1 MGNGNFCGLGRWQE
15 PNVKKRSVMNLNYG
29 FIRMAVATPE
39 LRVADCAYN
48 TDQILAMMRKAAA
61 DGVKLI
67 GFPELC
73 ITAYTCSDLFLQRA
87 LLEAAEQSLLRIVQ
101 ESREL
106 QLIAVVGLPLRCGQ
120 QLYNCA
126 AVVYQGEI
134 LGIVP
139 KQHLPNYGEFYEKRH
154 FLPAEDENRTI
165 ELDGK
170 KVPFGTRLLFACKE
184 QREFLFAVEICE
196 DLWVPDSPSTEHA
209 LAGATVIVNPSAS
222 DETIGKR
229 EYRRMLVASQSARLV
244 CAYLYASAGEGEST
258 TDMVFAG
265 HSLIAEDGA
274 QLAESP
280 LFQHG
285 FTAADV
291 DVERLSQERCR
302 MTTFVE
308 RGSNRYERISF
319 SMCEAAGNFTRTF
332 PMRPF
337 VPDNQQDRDRRCGEI
352 IEMQASGL
360 CKRLAHAHCKS
371 AVIGISG
378 GLDSTLALLVATR
391 AMDRLHRSRKDII
404 AITMPCFGTT
414 KRTKTNAQLLCEALG
429 VSFRTVPISDAV
441 YQHFHDIGHDPAV
454 LDVTYENVQ
463 ARERTQVLMDIA
475 NATGGIVIG
484 TGDLSEL
491 ALGWATYNGDHMS
504 MYGVNCSIPKTLVR
518 HLVRYFADL
527 SEDSILKETLL
538 DILDTPVSPELLPA
552 KQGEI
557 SQKTEDIVGPY
568 DLHDFF
574 LYYLVRYG
582 FTPEKIRFLAN
593 RAFAGVYEDA
603 VIVHWLK
610 IFVRRFFMQ
619 QFKRSCIPDGPKVG
633 SVTLSP
639 RGDWRMPSDA
649 CASVWLQWAEK

>member
-1 MGNGNFCGLGRWQE
+1 MIG
-15 PNVKKRSVMNLNYG
+15 KRRVMNLNYG
-29 FIRMAVATPE
+29 FVRMAVATPD
-39 LRVADCAYN
+39 LRVADCKYN
-48 TDQILAMMRKAAA
+48 TDRIIEMMRAAAA

-73 ITAYTCSDLFLQRA
+73 ITSYTCSDLFLQRT
-87 LLEAAEQSLLRIVQ
+87 LLEAAEQSLLKIAEACRGLSI
-101 ESREL
+101 L
-106 QLIAVVGLPLRCGQ
+106 AVVGLPLRCGQ

-126 AVVYQGEI
+126 AVVYEGEV

-154 FLPAEDENRTI
+154 FIPAADENRTI
-165 ELDGK
+165 EIGGK
-170 KVPFGTRLLFACKE
+170 SVPFGTRLLFACKE

-196 DLWVPDSPSTEHA
+196 DLWVPDSPSTGHV

-222 DETIGKR
+222 DETIGKQ

-258 TDMVFAG
+258 TDMVFSG
-265 HSLIAEDGA
+265 HSLLAEDGA
-274 QLAESP
+274 VLAESP

-285 FTAADV
+285 FTAADI

-308 RGSNRYERISF
+308 RGSDRYQRIAF
-319 SMCEAAGNFTRTF
+319 SMRCDAAHFSRNI

-337 VPDNQQDRDRRCGEI
+337 VPENREDRDRRCGEI
-352 IEMQASGL
+352 LEMQASGL
-360 CKRLAHAHCKS
+360 CKRLSHVRCKT

-378 GLDSTLALLVATR
+378 GLDSTLALLVAAR
-391 AMDRLHRSRKDII
+391 AMDRLSRSREDII
-404 AITMPCFGTT
+404 AVTMPCFGTT
-414 KRTKTNAQLLCEALG
+414 KRTKTNAQRLCETLG
-429 VSFRTVPISDAV
+429 VSFRTVPIADAV
-441 YQHFHDIGHDPAV
+441 HQHFRDIGHDPSV

-518 HLVRYFADL
+518 HLVRYSANL
-527 SEDSILKETLL
+527 SENPILTETLL

-552 KQGEI
+552 EQGEI

-568 DLHDFF
+568 ELHDFF

-582 FTPEKIRFLAN
+582 FTPEKVRFLASH
-593 RAFAGVYEDA
+593 AFRGVYEDS
-603 VIVHWLK
+603 VIARWLK
-610 IFVRRFFMQ
+610 TFLRRFFMQ

-649 CASVWLQWAEK
+649 CAALWMDWAEEDSKTE